1 MKKYLTIAALAALAG
16 MVSCVKQSAD
26 LKDIAASPATVT
38 FEGEGGTINVAVT
51 TSSETFSV
59 ETGADW
65 LTYEVNGKEIALT
78 ATNNNTKAERSATVT
93 LSDDHSSC
101 KIEVNQQIGSPVA
114 GYKALA
120 SASMDYAGTQMYRFS
135 KPLTENYGG
144 MAFLNFEDM
153 DGNSLDILIYTPLYL
168 AAEDVELPE
177 GKYTAG
183 KDKMLEFYAVPFT
196 WVPGTEAV
204 LPSEDESEEDEVMT
218 FGSIFKSITGDNA
231 LLVSGE
237 MEIKD
242 GVITIDLKDAS
253 GNEYKYAYDGEVEI
267 STESATYPTDKE
279 DPTQN
284 IFQIACSYNGLNEA
298 GALSMTLMILAG
310 EDRMNPNISM
320 FNFYMPAAEF
330 SETMDLS
337 GEYMPAETDADKGKA
352 GTVDLGYMVDMDG
365 FSFPMGSAIVFN
377 NGDMWAADGNAYLF
391 LEKKESGEYSIVAS
405 MADAT
410 FTTMYLFMPQTTFPI
425 YLEDASQGVD

>member
-1 MKKYLTIAALAALAG
+1 MKKYLTIAALAAFAG
-16 MVSCVKQSAD
+16 MVSCEKPSAD

-38 FEGEGGTINVAVT
+38 FEGDGGTINVAVT

-78 ATNNNTKAERSATVT
+78 AANNNTKAERSATVT

-120 SASMDYAGTQMYRFS
+120 SASMDYAGTMMYMFS
-135 KPLTENYGG
+135 KPKTEDYGG

-153 DGNSLDILIYTPLYL
+153 DGNSLEIMIYTPLYL
-168 AAEDVELPE
+168 TAEEVELPE

-196 WVPGTEAV
+196 WVPGTTLSFGSDEG
-204 LPSEDESEEDEVMT
+204 EDEEDT
-218 FGSIFKSITGDNA
+218 FGSTFTSITEQTT
-231 LLVSGE
+231 LLESGKID
-237 MEIKD
+237 IKD
-242 GVITIDLKDAS
+242 GIITIDMKDAD
-253 GNEYKYAYDGEVEI
+253 GNEYKYAYDGAVEI
-267 STESATYPTDKE
+267 ITENATYPTEAE

-298 GALSMTLMILAG
+298 GALSMTLMIFAG

-330 SETMDLS
+330 SDTMDLS

-352 GTVDLGYMVDMDG
+352 GTVDLGYMMDFGG
-365 FSFPMGSAIVFN
+365 FTIPMGSSIIFN
-377 NGDMWAADGNAYLF
+377 NGDMWAADGLVS
-391 LEKKESGEYSIVAS
+391 LILTKEESGEYSIMAS

-425 YLEDASQGVD
+425 YIEDASQGVD

>member
-1 MKKYLTIAALAALAG
+1 MKKYLTIAALAAFAG
-16 MVSCVKQSAD
+16 IVSCEKPSAD

-93 LSDDHSSC
+93 LMDDHSSC
-101 KIEVNQQIGSPVA
+101 KIEVAQQIGSPVA

-120 SASMDYAGTQMYRFS
+120 SASMDYAGTQMYMFS

-144 MAFLNFEDM
+144 MAFLYVKDM
-153 DGNSLDILIYTPLYL
+153 DGNSLEIMIYTPLYL
-168 AAEDVELPE
+168 AAEEVELPE

-196 WVPGTEAV
+196 WVPGTTLSFGPDEG
-204 LPSEDESEEDEVMT
+204 EDEEAT
-218 FGSIFKSITGDNA
+218 FGSTFTSITEQTT
-231 LLVSGE
+231 LLKSGKID
-237 MEIKD
+237 IKD
-242 GVITIDLKDAS
+242 GIITIDMKDAD

-267 STESATYPTDKE
+267 ITENATYPTEAE

-330 SETMDLS
+330 SDTMDLS

-352 GTVDLGYMVDMDG
+352 GTVDLGYMVDMNG
-365 FSFPMGSAIVFN
+365 FSFPMGSSIIFN
-377 NGDMWAADGNAYLF
+377 NGDMWAADGLVS
-391 LEKKESGEYSIVAS
+391 LILTKEESGEYSIMAS

-410 FTTMYLFMPQTTFPI
+410 FTTMYMFMPQTTFPI
-425 YLEDASQGVD
+425 YIEDASQGVD

>member
-1 MKKYLTIAALAALAG
+1 MKKYLTIAALAAFAG
-16 MVSCVKQSAD
+16 IVSCEKPSAD

-93 LSDDHSSC
+93 LMDDHSSC
-101 KIEVNQQIGSPVA
+101 KIEVAQQIGSPVA

-120 SASMDYAGTQMYRFS
+120 SASMDYAGTQMYMFS
-135 KPLTENYGG
+135 KPLTEDYGG
-144 MAFLNFEDM
+144 MAFLNFKDM
-153 DGNSLDILIYTPLYL
+153 DGNSLEIMIYTPLYL
-168 AAEDVELPE
+168 AAEEVELPE

-183 KDKMLEFYAVPFT
+183 EDKMLEFYAVPFT
-196 WVPGTEAV
+196 WVPGTTLSFGPDEG
-204 LPSEDESEEDEVMT
+204 EDEEAT
-218 FGSIFKSITGDNA
+218 FGSTFTSITEQTT
-231 LLVSGE
+231 LLKSGKID
-237 MEIKD
+237 IKD
-242 GVITIDLKDAS
+242 GIITIDMKDAD

-267 STESATYPTDKE
+267 ITENATYPTEAE

-330 SETMDLS
+330 SDTMDLS
-337 GEYMPAETDADKGKA
+337 GEYMPAETAADKGKA
-352 GTVDLGYMVDMDG
+352 GTVDLGYYVEYEG
-365 FSFPMGSAIVFN
+365 IKFPMGSSIIFN
-377 NGDMWAADGNAYLF
+377 NGDMWAADGLVS
-391 LEKKESGEYSIVAS
+391 LILTKEESGEYSIMAS

-410 FTTMYLFMPQTTFPI
+410 FTTMYMFMPQTTFPI
-425 YLEDASQGVD
+425 YIEDASQGVD

>member
-16 MVSCVKQSAD
+16 MVSCVKPSAD

-93 LSDDHSSC
+93 LMDDHSSC
-101 KIEVNQQIGSPVA
+101 KIEVAQQIGSPVA

-120 SASMDYAGTQMYRFS
+120 SASMDYAGTQMYMFS
-135 KPLTENYGG
+135 KPLTEDYGG
-144 MAFLNFEDM
+144 MAFLNFKDM
-153 DGNSLDILIYTPLYL
+153 DGNSLEIMIYTPLYL
-168 AAEDVELPE
+168 AAEEVELPE

-196 WVPGTEAV
+196 WVPGTTLSFGPDEG
-204 LPSEDESEEDEVMT
+204 EDEEAT
-218 FGSIFKSITGDNA
+218 FGSTFTSITEQTT
-231 LLVSGE
+231 LLESGKID
-237 MEIKD
+237 IKD
-242 GVITIDLKDAS
+242 GIITIDMKDAD

-267 STESATYPTDKE
+267 ITENATYPTEAE

-310 EDRMNPNISM
+310 EDRMKPNISM

-330 SETMDLS
+330 SDTMDLS

-352 GTVDLGYMVDMDG
+352 GTVDLGYYVEYEG
-365 FSFPMGSAIVFN
+365 IKFPMGSSIIFN
-377 NGDMWAADGNAYLF
+377 NGDMWAADGLATLI
-391 LEKKESGEYSIVAS
+391 LEKKETGEYSIIAS
-405 MADAT
+405 MSDAT
-410 FTTMYLFMPQTTFPI
+410 FTTMYRFMPQTTFPI
-425 YLEDASQGVD
+425 YLEDASQGED

>member
-1 MKKYLTIAALAALAG
+1 MKKYLTIAALAAFAG
-16 MVSCVKQSAD
+16 IVSCEKPSAD

-93 LSDDHSSC
+93 LMDDHSSC
-101 KIEVNQQIGSPVA
+101 KIEVAQQIGSPVA

-120 SASMDYAGTQMYRFS
+120 SASMDYAGTQMYMFS

-153 DGNSLDILIYTPLYL
+153 DGNSLNIMIYTPLYL
-168 AAEDVELPE
+168 TAEEVELPE

-183 KDKMLEFYAVPFT
+183 EDKMLEFYAVPFT
-196 WVPGTEAV
+196 WVPGTTLSFGPDEG
-204 LPSEDESEEDEVMT
+204 EDEEAT
-218 FGSIFKSITGDNA
+218 FGSTFTSITEQTT
-231 LLVSGE
+231 LLESGKID
-237 MEIKD
+237 IKD
-242 GVITIDLKDAS
+242 GIITIDMKDAD

-267 STESATYPTDKE
+267 ITENATYPTEAE

-330 SETMDLS
+330 SDTMDLS

-352 GTVDLGYMVDMDG
+352 GTVDLGYYVEYEG
-365 FSFPMGSAIVFN
+365 IKFPMGSSIIFN
-377 NGDMWAADGNAYLF
+377 NGDMWAADGLATLI
-391 LEKKESGEYSIVAS
+391 LEKKETGEYSIIAS
-405 MADAT
+405 MSDAA

-425 YLEDASQGVD
+425 YLEDASQGED

>member
-1 MKKYLTIAALAALAG
+1 MKKYLTIAALAAFAG
-16 MVSCVKQSAD
+16 IVSCEKPSAD

-93 LSDDHSSC
+93 LMDDHSSC
-101 KIEVNQQIGSPVA
+101 KIEVAQQIGSPVA

-120 SASMDYAGTQMYRFS
+120 SASMDYAGTQMYMFS
-135 KPLTENYGG
+135 KPLTEDYGG
-144 MAFLNFEDM
+144 MAFLNFKDM
-153 DGNSLDILIYTPLYL
+153 DGNSLKIMIYTPLYL
-168 AAEDVELPE
+168 AAEEVELPE

-196 WVPGTEAV
+196 WVPGTTLSFGPDEG
-204 LPSEDESEEDEVMT
+204 EDEEAT
-218 FGSIFKSITGDNA
+218 FGSTFTSITEQTT
-231 LLVSGE
+231 LLESGKID
-237 MEIKD
+237 IKD
-242 GVITIDLKDAS
+242 GIITIDMKDAD

-267 STESATYPTDKE
+267 ITENATYPTEAE

-330 SETMDLS
+330 SDTMDLS

-352 GTVDLGYMVDMDG
+352 GTVDLGYYVEYEG
-365 FSFPMGSAIVFN
+365 IKFPMGSSIIFN
-377 NGDMWAADGNAYLF
+377 NGDMWAADGLATLI
-391 LEKKESGEYSIVAS
+391 LEKKETGEYSIIAS
-405 MADAT
+405 MSDAA
-410 FTTMYLFMPQTTFPI
+410 FTTMYLFMPQSTFPI

>member
-1 MKKYLTIAALAALAG
+1 MKKYLTIAALAAFAG
-16 MVSCVKQSAD
+16 IVSCEKPSAD

-78 ATNNNTKAERSATVT
+78 ATNNNTKEERSATVT
-93 LSDDHSSC
+93 LMDDHSSC
-101 KIEVNQQIGSPVA
+101 KIEVAQQIGSPVA

-120 SASMDYAGTQMYRFS
+120 SASMDYAGTQMYMFS
-135 KPLTENYGG
+135 KPLTEDYGG
-144 MAFLNFEDM
+144 MAFLNFVDM
-153 DGNSLDILIYTPLYL
+153 DGNSLNITIYTPLYL
-168 AAEDVELPE
+168 TAEEVELPE
-177 GKYTAG
+177 GEYTAG
-183 KDKMLEFYAVPFT
+183 EDKMLEFYAVPFT
-196 WVPGTEAV
+196 WVPGSETV

-218 FGSIFKSITGDNA
+218 FGSIFNSITEDHA

-242 GVITIDLKDAS
+242 GVITIDMKDAS
-253 GNEYKYAYDGEVEI
+253 GKEYKYAYEGEVEI
-267 STESATYPTDKE
+267 TTEGATYPSDKE

-284 IFQIACSYNGLNEA
+284 IFQITCSYNGLNEA
-298 GALSMTLMILAG
+298 GALSMTLMIFAG

-330 SETMDLS
+330 SDTMDLS

-352 GTVDLGYMVDMDG
+352 GTLDLGYMVDMNG
-365 FSFPMGSAIVFN
+365 FSFPMGSSIIFN
-377 NGDMWAADGNAYLF
+377 NGDMWAADGLVS
-391 LEKKESGEYSIVAS
+391 LILTKEESGEYSIMAS

-425 YLEDASQGVD
+425 YIEDASQGVD